1 MSRRNSR
8 RRQQA
13 MNARSRAA
21 SWARRANKWV
31 RAEFLRTGLFPPAP
45 KLRVIH
51 ADPDTFPWFRGFG
64 ASPVFRRMDGS
75 AIGPVEVASASHANG
90 SSWVQWEV
98 VEVRPGEPEVVATLI
113 PEAEWRAGS

>member
-13 MNARSRAA
+13 MNAR
-21 SWARRANKWV
+21 RRN
-31 RAEFLRTGLFPPAP
+31 LRNRWYLCFVPDWLRPQPPP
-45 KLRVIH
+45 RVIH
-51 ADPDTFPWFRGFG
+51 ADPDTFPGYRGFG
-64 ASPVFRRMDGS
+64 AGPVFRRMDGS
-75 AIGPVEVASASHANG
+75 AIGPVEVAAASHTDG

-113 PEAEWRAGS
+113 PEAEWRKAPRP